1 MSDDDVDEALHAIE
15 RHLGVEYDEDGY
27 AKPSTAPT
35 PMISARE
42 SLALYVQAL
51 RDIREADERARR
63 RSRFYR
69 VK

>member
-1 MSDDDVDEALHAIE
+1 MTVDESLHAIG
-15 RHLGVEYDEDGY
+15 RHLGVEYDDDGY
-27 AKPSTAPT
+27 AKPSTVP
-35 PMISARE
+35 PMMISATE

-63 RSRFYR
+63 RSRLHL

>member
-1 MSDDDVDEALHAIE
+1 VSDDDVDVALHDIG

-27 AKPSTAPT
+27 AKPSTVP
-35 PMISARE
+35 PMMISATE

-63 RSRFYR
+63 RSRFYL

>member
-1 MSDDDVDEALHAIE
+1 MTVDESLHEIG

-27 AKPSTAPT
+27 AKPSTVP
-35 PMISARE
+35 PMMISATE

-63 RSRFYR
+63 RSRLHV

>member
-1 MSDDDVDEALHAIE
+1 MTVDESLHAIG
-15 RHLGVEYDEDGY
+15 RHLGVAYDEDGY
-27 AKPSTAPT
+27 AKPSTVP
-35 PMISARE
+35 PMMISATE

-63 RSRFYR
+63 RSRLHL